1 MSAEERTA
9 GEASSDRRLPFS
21 RWWLIVVAALV
32 MGFAGTYQFLWSS
45 IRGPLSTQI
54 DASGTTLGTL
64 FTLLIAM
71 QTLSQFPAGW
81 IRDRYGPRVPMLVGA
96 LCLSAGYAGLAVAS
110 TPVTAGIAVVIG
122 GIGAGSVYTVA
133 VNTPVKWFDDRRGLA
148 TGVVT
153 MAYGGLSVAFIPL
166 IRSGA
171 SSSLST
177 ALMIVAGVVG
187 AVSLIGV
194 VILRDPGGF
203 SALARGSTGGPN
215 DRTAQERPSYTW
227 RQTVRTWQFWVLYG
241 VFVIVNGVGLM
252 LIGKVIDFADN
263 LGLSAGAATAA
274 ASMVALAEGGGVLAG
289 GAVSDRLGQVRTVG
303 TALILSGFGIAGA
316 TLLGAVGLGT
326 VFVGFVGIAA
336 FFRSPVFS
344 VFPSLIGSYYG
355 TAHSSENYALLYS
368 AKIWG
373 SVLGGTVTSLLIAA
387 IGWRESF
394 LIAALLM
401 GVAGA
406 MTLTIRPVRASAV

>member
-1 MSAEERTA
+1 MDTEDTLQRNGSP
-9 GEASSDRRLPFS
+9 DRSLPFS
-21 RWWLIVVAALV
+21 RWWLIIVAALV

-54 DASGTTLGTL
+54 EASGATLGTL

-81 IRDRYGPRVPMLVGA
+81 VRDRHGPRVPLLVGA
-96 LCLSAGYAGLAVAS
+96 LCLGGGYAGLAVAS
-110 TPVTAGIAVVIG
+110 EPLTAGVAVVVG

-148 TGVVT
+148 TGIVT
-153 MAYGGLSVAFIPL
+153 MAYGALSVAFIPF
-166 IRSGA
+166 IRGGEPGTLSA
-171 SSSLST
+171 S
-177 ALMIVAGVVG
+177 LMILAGIIGGICLLGVV
-187 AVSLIGV
+187 V
-194 VILRDPGGF
+194 LRDPEGV
-203 SALARGSTGGPN
+203 SVQDEGPVEEPR
-215 DRTAQERPSYTW
+215 DAPQPSQPNFTW
-227 RQTVRTWQFWVLYG
+227 RETVRTWQFWVLYG

-252 LIGKVIDFADN
+252 LIGKVIDFAAN

-274 ASMVALAEGGGVLAG
+274 ASMVAVAEGGGVLAG
-289 GAVSDRLGQVRTVG
+289 GALSDRLGQVRTVG
-303 TALILSGFGIAGA
+303 AALILSGVGIAGA

-326 VFVGFVGIAA
+326 IFVVFVGIAA

-344 VFPSLIGSYYG
+344 VFPSLVGSYYG

-387 IGWRESF
+387 LGWQESF
-394 LIAALLM
+394 LIAAVLM
-401 GVAGA
+401 TLAGA
-406 MTLTIRPVRASAV
+406 LTLTIRPVTQSPA